1 MAKTRSMMCG
11 GGALLVLVLILCNE
25 AVGVDGRLLKHGSCK
40 RCHEKS
46 SDNMMNLK
54 KAGTGG
60 TGKALSSTAKPIV
73 ETSKMEKVEDFR
85 PTEPGHSPGVG
96 HSLNN

>member
-11 GGALLVLVLILCNE
+11 GGALLVLALILCNE
-25 AVGVDGRLLKHGSCK
+25 AVGVDARLLKHGACK

-54 KAGTGG
+54 KAETG
-60 TGKALSSTAKPIV
+60 TGKALSSVTKPIV

-85 PTEPGHSPGVG
+85 PTQPGHSPGVG